1 MRSMDNGYLETSKVY
16 ISQWMEELSGKGL
29 KITEEAMEYMIEKGG
44 NGLCDLE
51 KLVRVLVDTAIEYR
65 IEEITKDYVEIVLS
79 K

>member
-1 MRSMDNGYLETSKVY
+1 
-16 ISQWMEELSGKGL
+16 
-29 KITEEAMEYMIEKGG
+29 MEYMIEKGG